1 MRIER
6 LKQNYDIE
14 VQWLFFPLHP
24 DTPQEGRSLEDMF
37 RGRGYDLDAM
47 YSQMKTRM
55 DAEGLVYGHRSH
67 TYNSRLAQ
75 ELAKWADTQPGFGS
89 IHDALYQAYFV
100 HGRNIGDADVLVE
113 IADLAGLPADD
124 ARDVLSERLFE
135 AAVDDDWAKA
145 RRYGVTGVPT
155 YACDGQGVVGAQRY
169 EVLEDLVRKAG
180 ADSRAGNEG
189 ES

>member
-6 LKQNYDIE
+6 LKQNYDIG

-24 DTPQEGRSLEDMF
+24 DTPQEGQSLEDLF
-37 RGRGYDLDAM
+37 QGRGYDLNAM
-47 YSQMKTRM
+47 YSQMKARM
-55 DAEGLVYGHRSH
+55 DAEGLAYGHQSH

-75 ELAKWADTQPGFGS
+75 ELAKWADTQSGFES
-89 IHDALYQAYFV
+89 IHDELYQAYFV
-100 HGRNIGDADVLVE
+100 HGRNIGEADVLVE
-113 IADLAGLPADD
+113 VADSIGLPADD
-124 ARDVLSERLFE
+124 ARVILVDRLFE

-155 YACDGQGVVGAQRY
+155 FACDGQGVVGAQPY

-180 ADSRAGNEG
+180 AASRAVNES